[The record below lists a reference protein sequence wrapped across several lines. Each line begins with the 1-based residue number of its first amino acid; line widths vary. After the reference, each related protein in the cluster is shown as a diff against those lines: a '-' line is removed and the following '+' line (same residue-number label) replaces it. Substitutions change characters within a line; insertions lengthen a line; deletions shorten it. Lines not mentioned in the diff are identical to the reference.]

1 MKFVTKRSYPCQ
13 CMDSWKKFHETSLPN
28 KEAFYGSLNMEN
40 ITDVDYRLKEFNIKT
55 LIIKIQMIIMICM
68 YKVIPY
74 CLQMYLK
81 ILQICLKI
89 RELDPAYFYLHQD

>member
-1 MKFVTKRSYPCQ
+1 
-13 CMDSWKKFHETSLPN
+13 MDSWKKFHETSLPN

-55 LIIKIQMIIMICM
+55 LIMKIQMIIMICM

-74 CLQMYLK
+74 CLQTYLK

>member
-1 MKFVTKRSYPCQ
+1 
-13 CMDSWKKFHETSLPN
+13 MDSWKKFHETSLPN

>member
-1 MKFVTKRSYPCQ
+1 
-13 CMDSWKKFHETSLPN
+13 MDSWKKFHETSLPN

-74 CLQMYLK
+74 CLQTYLK